1 MTITPYSRFHGER
14 FKNALNTSPDH
25 LWDIF
30 RAASAAGVQYRLAPL
45 DGKPFHAR
53 ANQPTIFVICDD
65 VPESKGPGAIHQ
77 DSLQK
82 FVKRC
87 TGAVIVSSEPRV
99 VAYAAAAARAA
110 ESGGQD
116 VIIVETRAEHEADW
130 KDALDAINPD
140 LRFRYF
146 LSPVE
151 PAGGVH

>member
-1 MTITPYSRFHGER
+1 MPNKYSNFHGER

-65 VPESKGPGAIHQ
+65 VPESKGPEAVHRN
-77 DSLQK
+77 SLQK

-130 KDALDAINPD
+130 KHALDAINPD
-140 LRFRYF
+140 LLFRYF
-146 LSPVE
+146 LGPVK
-151 PAGGVH
+151 PAAGVQ